1 MKNLMICIVII
12 FVAGFY
18 IFLKLIDFDIED
30 MGRSTTPFNLQWYQ
44 EGKIKEN
51 VSNDLMQCRQFNS
64 QYKVSF
70 KIGIDMDSLCMIRK
84 GYKFSPRGDGN
95 YRNWCHLE
103 TKSVACLFYDGK
115 IILNQQGQVVW
126 KKTGAEVRI
135 DEEGIVK

>member
-1 MKNLMICIVII
+1 M
-12 FVAGFY
+12 F
-18 IFLKLIDFDIED
+18 FDA
-30 MGRSTTPFNLQWYQ
+30 
-44 EGKIKEN
+44 
-51 VSNDLMQCRQFNS
+51 SNN
-64 QYKVSF
+64 
-70 KIGIDMDSLCMIRK
+70 
-84 GYKFSPRGDGN
+84 GN